1 MADKRLDNGRD
12 DTTRNGRH
20 TAVPENGT
28 PGILGGDVPTRGT
41 DVVRRAD
48 VAPPGSRERSESDVT
63 GYNPDR
69 DEDPS
74 VRQGRFHRAAALRL
88 AQPRTS
94 TEVGTGLSTGSGMG
108 MSGMGTGAGM
118 STGGV
123 LGSSGVLHQGPY
135 GRDDRDDRSAMGSGG
150 GQMRMGEQDTRHSL
164 EMRRDSGGE
173 NFRPWDRMGYGG
185 EDRGQYSMGNQGMTG
200 FASRTHMGAQGPDSM
215 SGHGQSG
222 LSNQGQYG
230 MGNRDQTGMGTQGQ
244 YGMGSQDR
252 MGMGTQGQHGM
263 GMGSQGQR
271 DMGSQDRMGQR
282 NDRYDPMLGM
292 SQASP
297 GRPGSGVNIGM
308 GETHT
313 ARGGDT
319 DTSRTEHKG
328 LLSGLRR
335 RWQREPLTAR
345 EIMTRG
351 VKTVRRDAML
361 REVAQLMKDED
372 CGVVPIVDERGCLV
386 GIVTDRDLVIRA
398 FTGGKTPDQLRAS
411 DVMTDDV
418 ECVHPDED
426 IHSIIAMMGKRQI
439 RRIPVVERD
448 DRVIGIISMGDI
460 ANRADYDE
468 ELQEALDRIS
478 SKRSFW
484 SRLS

>member
-1 MADKRLDNGRD
+1 MADKRMDNGRE
-12 DTTRNGRH
+12 DTTRNGRG
-20 TAVPENGT
+20 VPDNGT
-28 PGILGGDVPTRGT
+28 PGMLGGDVPTRGT

-69 DEDPS
+69 DEEPS

-94 TEVGTGLSTGSGMG
+94 TDVGTGLGTGSGMG
-108 MSGMGTGAGM
+108 MSGMGTGAGLN
-118 STGGV
+118 TGGV
-123 LGSSGVLHQGPY
+123 LGSGGVLQQGPY

-164 EMRRDSGGE
+164 EMRRDTGGE

-200 FASRTHMGAQGPDSM
+200 FASRTHMGPQGPESM

-222 LSNQGQYG
+222 LGSQDRMGMGSSEQMG
-230 MGNRDQTGMGTQGQ
+230 MGNRGSM
-244 YGMGSQDR
+244 GMGSQDR
-252 MGMGTQGQHGM
+252 MGMGSQDRM
-263 GMGSQGQR
+263 G
-271 DMGSQDRMGQR
+271 MGSQDRMGQR
-282 NDRYDPMLGM
+282 GDRYDPLLGM

-308 GETHT
+308 GETYT
-313 ARGGDT
+313 ARGSDT
-319 DTSRTEHKG
+319 GTSRTEHRG
-328 LLSGLRR
+328 MLAGLRR

-351 VKTVRRDAML
+351 VKTVHRGASLRD
-361 REVAQLMKDED
+361 VAQLMKDED

-398 FTGGKTPDQLRAS
+398 FTGGKTPDQLRAG

-418 ECVHPDED
+418 ECVHPEED
-426 IHSIIAMMGKRQI
+426 IHSIISLMGKRQI

-484 SRLS
+484 SRLT

>member
-12 DTTRNGRH
+12 DSPRSNGRP
-20 TAVPENGT
+20 TVPDNGT
-28 PGILGGDVPTRGT
+28 PGILGGDAPARGT
-41 DVVRRAD
+41 DGVRRAD

-63 GYNPDR
+63 GYNPER
-69 DEDPS
+69 DEELS
-74 VRQGRFHRAAALRL
+74 VRQGRFHRAAAMRL

-94 TEVGTGLSTGSGMG
+94 SEVGTGMGTSTGMG
-108 MSGMGTGAGM
+108 MSGMGTGAGLNA
-118 STGGV
+118 SGALGSGGV
-123 LGSSGVLHQGPY
+123 LQQGPY
-135 GRDDRDDRSAMGSGG
+135 GRDDRSGG
-150 GQMRMGEQDTRHSL
+150 DSGDTQQRMGEQDTRHSL
-164 EMRRDSGGE
+164 ELRRDTGGE
-173 NFRPWDRMGYGG
+173 NFRPWDRRGYGG
-185 EDRGQYSMGNQGMTG
+185 EDRSQ
-200 FASRTHMGAQGPDSM
+200 A
-215 SGHGQSG
+215 
-222 LSNQGQYG
+222 G
-230 MGNRDQTGMGTQGQ
+230 MGHP
-244 YGMGSQDR
+244 
-252 MGMGTQGQHGM
+252 GQHA
-263 GMGSQGQR
+263 QGQR
-271 DMGSQDRMGQR
+271 DTMGSGQR
-282 NDRYDPMLGM
+282 DPRGDRYDPLLGM

-308 GETHT
+308 SEPGSG
-313 ARGGDT
+313 RGGDT
-319 DTSRTEHKG
+319 DTSRSEHKG
-328 LLSGLRR
+328 VLSGLRR

-351 VKTVRRDAML
+351 VKTVRRDAPL

-398 FTGGKTPDQLRAS
+398 FTGGKSPDQLRAS

-418 ECVHPDED
+418 ECVHPEED
-426 IHSIIAMMGKRQI
+426 IHSIISLMGKRQI

-484 SRLS
+484 SRLT